1 MWFTQP
7 KWKPDTSKSND
18 GHSKQHSRWSWEWRK
33 IRRSF
38 GKKERKEL
46 LDTFEDYNTMIAQ
59 WVENIE
65 VLSAAQGPE
74 DDEDQARSFLNYFD
88 QIREHACRLHS
99 ILQQVW
105 LCNCA
110 LPHDANLRLDQRLN
124 QQDLDFTNPSFK
136 VSFSFSTQI
145 AQTTAV
151 ERLWKATEIEVE
163 ELDQES
169 IALLV
174 LQQGIPPEMTRKP
187 VNFSRPRPRKTVRF
201 QSETTS
207 SSLSSHVTNETGS
220 STGK

>member
-1 MWFTQP
+1 
-7 KWKPDTSKSND
+7 
-18 GHSKQHSRWSWEWRK
+18 
-33 IRRSF
+33 
-38 GKKERKEL
+38 
-46 LDTFEDYNTMIAQ
+46 MISQ
-59 WVENIE
+59 WVENTE
-65 VLSAAQGPE
+65 VLSAAQGLD
-74 DDEDQARSFLNYFD
+74 DDEDQARFFLNNFD

-124 QQDLDFTNPSFK
+124 QHDLNFMKPSFK

-151 ERLWKATEIEVE
+151 ERIWKATEIEVQ

-174 LQQGIPPEMTRKP
+174 LQQEILQEMTRNHP
-187 VNFSRPRPRKTVRF
+187 VNFSRPRPRKTVSF

-207 SSLSSHVTNETGS
+207 SSISSHITNAAGS

>member
-1 MWFTQP
+1 MQP
-7 KWKPDTSKSND
+7 KWKADTSKSND
-18 GHSKQHSRWSWEWRK
+18 GHAKQQSRWSWEWRR

-38 GKKERKEL
+38 GTKERKEL

-59 WVENIE
+59 WVENKEI
-65 VLSAAQGPE
+65 LSAAHGSE
-74 DDEDQARSFLNYFD
+74 DHEDQARSFLNYFD

-124 QQDLDFTNPSFK
+124 QHDLDFTKPSFK

-145 AQTTAV
+145 AQTTAI
-151 ERLWKATEIEVE
+151 ERLWKATEIELE
-163 ELDQES
+163 ELDQDS

-174 LQQGIPPEMTRKP
+174 LQQGIPQEMTRKP

-201 QSETTS
+201 QSETM
-207 SSLSSHVTNETGS
+207 SSHVTNTTGS
-220 STGK
+220 LTGK

>member
-1 MWFTQP
+1 
-7 KWKPDTSKSND
+7 
-18 GHSKQHSRWSWEWRK
+18 
-33 IRRSF
+33 
-38 GKKERKEL
+38 
-46 LDTFEDYNTMIAQ
+46 MISQ
-59 WVENIE
+59 WVENKE

-74 DDEDQARSFLNYFD
+74 DDEEQARSFLNYFN

-124 QQDLDFTNPSFK
+124 QHDLDFTRPSFK
-136 VSFSFSTQI
+136 VSFSISTQI
-145 AQTTAV
+145 AQTTDA